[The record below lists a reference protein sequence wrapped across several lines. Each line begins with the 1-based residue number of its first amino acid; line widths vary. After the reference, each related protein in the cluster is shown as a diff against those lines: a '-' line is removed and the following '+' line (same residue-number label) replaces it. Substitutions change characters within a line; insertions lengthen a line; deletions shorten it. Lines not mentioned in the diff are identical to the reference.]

1 MSINVRI
8 PQVLRT
14 LTNGSDTVAV
24 EAATV
29 GEMLSAI
36 DAKHPGLK
44 DRICDE
50 KGNVKR
56 FINIFVNEED
66 IRFQDN
72 LQTPLTAGADVS
84 ILPAI
89 AGGNAARDKKNGDII
104 RRVYLNFTAEGVTQ
118 PIIYHAIKKFDVIPN
133 IRGASVTDEV
143 GIMSVEFS
151 GSREEVD
158 KALDWIRKQGVKVDP
173 IEMNVVEP

>member
-1 MSINVRI
+1 MAVNVRI
-8 PQVLRT
+8 PEVLRKF
-14 LTNGSDTVAV
+14 TNGSDVVAI
-24 EAATV
+24 EATSVA
-29 GEMLSAI
+29 EMI
-36 DAKHPGLK
+36 DALEKSSPGIK
-44 DRICDE
+44 ERICDD

-66 IRFQDN
+66 IRFQEN
-72 LQTPLTAGADVS
+72 LQTPLTAGSEVS

-89 AGGNAARDKKNGDII
+89 AGGNAEKPQFT

-118 PIIYHAIKKFDVIPN
+118 PIIYHVIKKFDVIPN
-133 IRGASVTDEV
+133 IRGASITDDI

-151 GSREEVD
+151 GPREEVD

>member
-1 MSINVRI
+1 MAIKVRI
-8 PQVLRT
+8 PEVLRKFT
-14 LTNGSDTVAV
+14 GGADQVNLEATTVAEMI
-24 EAATV
+24 EAL
-29 GEMLSAI
+29 E
-36 DAKHPGLK
+36 KNHPGIK
-44 DRICDE
+44 ERICDD

-56 FINIFVNEED
+56 FINVFVNEED

-72 LQTPLTAGADVS
+72 LQTALEAGADVS

-89 AGGNAARDKKNGDII
+89 AGGNAEKKKSDAVV

-118 PIIYHAIKKFDVIPN
+118 PIIYHVIKKFDVIPN
-133 IRGASVTDEV
+133 IRGASITEDV

-151 GSREEVD
+151 GPREEVD
-158 KALDWIRKQGVKVDP
+158 KAIDWIRKQGVKVDP

>member
-1 MSINVRI
+1 MPIKVRI
-8 PQVLRT
+8 PEVLRK
-14 LTNGSDTVAV
+14 LTGGADVVAV
-24 EAATV
+24 EASTV
-29 GEMLSAI
+29 GEMLNALE
-36 DAKHPGLK
+36 KNHPGLK
-44 DRICDE
+44 ERICDD

-72 LQTPLTAGADVS
+72 LNTPLSAGADVS

-89 AGGNAARDKKNGDII
+89 AGGNSPRDKKSSEIT
-104 RRVYLNFTAEGVTQ
+104 RRVYLSFTAEGVTQ
-118 PIIYHAIKKFDVIPN
+118 PIIYHVIKKFDVIPN

-143 GIMSVEFS
+143 GIMSVEFT
-151 GSREEVD
+151 GPREEVD